1 MTTLATRAAEGL
13 DRRAFTVSDVERMI
27 EAGVLDRE
35 EKFELIG
42 GEIVPMPSQVLPH
55 VIVKSRLAR
64 WLMQHAPDDLE
75 VLIEPTVAVKERALF
90 EPDIVICK
98 PQPFVRGYL
107 AIEDVRLAIAVADTS
122 LARDLAK
129 AHEYGRANLA
139 ELWILDLNG
148 RQTLVFRTLNGTWTE
163 LSPVPFDQPLEALR
177 LPGDALH
184 IAPLTE

>member
-13 DRRAFTVSDVERMI
+13 DGRAFTVSDVERMI
-27 EAGVLDRE
+27 EAGVLDRG

-42 GEIVPMPSQVLPH
+42 GEIVPMPSQLLPH

-64 WLMQHAPDDLE
+64 WLMQRAPDDLE
-75 VLIEPTVAVKERALF
+75 VLIEATVAVKEMALF

-107 AIEDVRLAIAVADTS
+107 AIEDVRLAFEVADTS
-122 LARDLAK
+122 LTRYLRKGKDYAAAK
-129 AHEYGRANLA
+129 VP
-139 ELWILDLNG
+139 ELWIVDLQA
-148 RQTLVFRTLNGTWTE
+148 RQTLIFRTLNDIWTE
-163 LSPVPFDQPLEALR
+163 LSPIPFDQPIEALC
-177 LPGDALH
+177 LPGETIH